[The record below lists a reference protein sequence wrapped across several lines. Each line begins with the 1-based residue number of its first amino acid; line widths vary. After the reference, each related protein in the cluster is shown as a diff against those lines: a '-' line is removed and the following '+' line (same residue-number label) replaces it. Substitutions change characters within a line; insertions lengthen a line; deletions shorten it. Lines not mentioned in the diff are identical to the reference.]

1 MRARVALR
9 YFLVGLFVD
18 ASVIGFFALN
28 PDYLAWFY
36 SERFPLL
43 SRLIFGIFFVGLG
56 VTYTNFLRLLREERV
71 LRSAIDSLEAGKEAH
86 ELAVLLPPSGLRD
99 RIQGLLARP
108 AQADQ
113 ADPAGQ
119 DALEAREETHAGW
132 AKYITGVLT
141 MLGLVGTFLGLMVAI
156 DSIRGLTSLQDK
168 EAFFQGVLGALDGMG
183 TAFSTSLAGI
193 FGAIVLGFEQLV
205 FHFAQMS
212 YLTRVQLLVERVL
225 APQVQPSDSAGGIAV
240 ELHRFRQDLRA
251 WRTDVGSAGA
261 DLESGSRELAAQAQL
276 VAESVLEVLGKM
288 RDDDG
293 RWREVSEELARL
305 RRLASEE
312 NQALL
317 VLAGHRIEGLE
328 SAAEQ
333 VDGGRRS
340 VVSSDA
346 DTGKEAGDA
355 PGAEPET
362 EERGAE
368 SSASGTGQGSSDSE
382 VRLLS
387 ELQRSNDLLAQIYR
401 EMGLVLRSASNRLEM
416 RQTEAMQ
423 AIARVLQ
430 RMDAQATSGAEQI
443 HMLRALLRYVNE
455 DDRKLSGVMG
465 ILRQEAQMH
474 DSEGSLEPPEEDS

>member
-1 MRARVALR
+1 MRARTAVR
-9 YFLVGLFVD
+9 YFLLGLAVD
-18 ASVIGFFALN
+18 ATVIGFFALN
-28 PDYLAWFY
+28 PDYLGWFY

-43 SRLIFGIFFVGLG
+43 SRLIFGVFFVGLG
-56 VTYTNFLRLLREERV
+56 VTYTNFLRLLREESV
-71 LRSAIDSLEAGKEAH
+71 LRSAVHALESGQQAG
-86 ELAVLLPPSGLRD
+86 ELAVALPPSGLRD
-99 RIQGLLARP
+99 RIRGLLARP

-156 DSIRGLTSLQDK
+156 DSIRGLASLEDK
-168 EAFFQGVLGALDGMG
+168 EAFFRGVLGALDGMG

-193 FGAIVLGFEQLV
+193 FGAVVLGFEQLV

-212 YLTRVQLLVERVL
+212 YLTRVQLLIERVL

-240 ELHRFRQDLRA
+240 ELHRFREDLRA
-251 WRTDVGSAGA
+251 WRTDVASAGA
-261 DLESGSRELAAQAQL
+261 ELESGARELAGQTQV
-276 VAESVLEVLGKM
+276 VAEAVLEVLDRM
-288 RDDDG
+288 RDDEG

-317 VLAGHRIEGLE
+317 ALAGHRLEGLE
-328 SAAEQ
+328 LAAAESDSG
-333 VDGGRRS
+333 VGG
-340 VVSSDA
+340 VEGETVSSDDAAGLSDDLPKGGVA
-346 DTGKEAGDA
+346 DAG
-355 PGAEPET
+355 
-362 EERGAE
+362 
-368 SSASGTGQGSSDSE
+368 GTGGSDS
-382 VRLLS
+382 RLYG
-387 ELQRSNDLLAQIYR
+387 ELRRSNDLLAQIYR

-443 HMLRALLRYVNE
+443 HMLRALLRYVNK
-455 DDRKLSGVMG
+455 DDRKLTGVMD
-465 ILRQEAQMH
+465 ILREEAKSSAGVP
-474 DSEGSLEPPEEDS
+474 DSETSSEER